1 MAEKLKIIPLG
12 GVGEVGMNITVYE
25 LSGDILLV
33 DCGISFPEEELFG
46 VDLVIPDFTWL
57 QKHKDEIRGLVITH
71 GHEDHI
77 GAIPF
82 FLKDFQCPIYTTRLT
97 AGLIEV
103 KLEEHGLN
111 DKADIRVIKPGETF
125 ACGVFG
131 VEFIRVNHSIAD
143 SVSLAITTTLGTI
156 VHPGDFKIDTTP
168 VDGEV
173 IDLARLGELGK
184 RGVLALLSDSTNAD
198 RPGFAM
204 SERKVG
210 ETLDNLFRNT
220 DSRIII
226 TTFASNIHR
235 LQQIIDASVK
245 SGRKV
250 AITGRSMEN
259 ILRVALQLEYISI
272 PPNVI
277 VETSQIK
284 NMPKNRVCVITT
296 GSQGEPM
303 SALYRMAFGA
313 HRQIEVGTGDRVI
326 LSASSIP
333 GNELTITKVVNELLR
348 RNCEVIYERLA
359 DIHVSGHACQEELKL
374 MLALTKPEYFM
385 PVHGDYKML
394 KIHSLLAK
402 ACGVDA
408 QKCFIPELGRI
419 LEISSAG
426 ARLSNTIPAGRVYVD
441 GSGIGEVGAAVLRDR
456 KLLAEDGLITVAIA
470 LTEELTEIIAG
481 PEIVARGFTFD
492 KDTEDF
498 TSELRRAA
506 SETMDAMLDEGV
518 SDTLSVKTRLRSE
531 LGDYIYKKT
540 RRKPVILPVLLEG

>member
-1 MAEKLKIIPLG
+1 MQEKLKIIPLG
-12 GVGEVGMNITVYE
+12 GVGEIGMNLTVFQ
-25 LSGDILLV
+25 LSGQILLV

-46 VDLVIPDFTWL
+46 VDLVIPDFSWL
-57 QKHKDEIRGLVITH
+57 AKHKSDIVGLVITH

-77 GAIPF
+77 GAVPY
-82 FLKDFQCPIYTTRLT
+82 FLRDFQCPIYTTRLT
-97 AGLIEV
+97 AGLIDI
-103 KLEEHGLN
+103 KLEEHGLK
-111 DKADIRVIKPGETF
+111 DKAEIHIIRPGYSFVCGDF
-125 ACGVFG
+125 A

-143 SVSLAITTTLGTI
+143 SVSLAITTKLGVIIHT
-156 VHPGDFKIDTTP
+156 GDFKIDTTP

-173 IDLARLGELGK
+173 IDLARFGELGK
-184 RGVLALLSDSTNAD
+184 QGVRLLLSDSTNSD

-210 ETLDNLFRNT
+210 ETLDNLFRNS
-220 DSRIII
+220 DCRVII

-259 ILRVALQLEYISI
+259 ILRVAMELEYINI
-272 PPNVI
+272 PPGVI
-277 VETSQIK
+277 VEVTQIK

-313 HRQIEVGTGDRVI
+313 HRQIEVGSGDRVI

-348 RNCEVIYERLA
+348 RGCEVIYERLA

-385 PVHGDYKML
+385 PLHGDFKML
-394 KIHSLLAK
+394 KIHAGLAK
-402 ACGVDA
+402 VCGVDPN
-408 QKCFIPELGRI
+408 KCFLPEPGRI
-419 LEISSAG
+419 LELSRHN
-426 ARLSNTIPAGRVYVD
+426 ARLSNTVPTGRVFID
-441 GSGIGEVGAAVLRDR
+441 GSSIGEVGAVVLRDR
-456 KLLAEDGLITVAIA
+456 KLLAEDGLIA
-470 LTEELTEIIAG
+470 LAFTISYNHSEIVAG
-481 PEIVARGFTFD
+481 PEISARGFMFD
-492 KDTEDF
+492 KDADTF
-498 TSELRRAA
+498 INELSRASSDCLEA
-506 SETMDAMLDEGV
+506 ILDEGAADLA
-518 SDTLSVKTRLRSE
+518 SIKARLKNE
-531 LGDYIYKKT
+531 LGEYIYKKT
-540 RRKPVILPVLLEG
+540 RRKPLLLPILLEC